1 MGLKSEIRISKYET
15 ISKSEYQMIKTF
27 SALIHYLH
35 DLDMFWILN
44 FGHSYLFRIS
54 CLGFRI
60 YKKLIKQIITK
71 LQQVT
76 SVNDLA
82 LASL

>member
-1 MGLKSEIRISKYET
+1 M
-15 ISKSEYQMIKTF
+15 F
-27 SALIHYLH
+27 S
-35 DLDMFWILN
+35 ILN

-60 YKKLIKQIITK
+60 YKKLIKQIISK

-76 SVNDLA
+76 SLNDLA
-82 LASL
+82 LSPTPTPGSTIPYLF